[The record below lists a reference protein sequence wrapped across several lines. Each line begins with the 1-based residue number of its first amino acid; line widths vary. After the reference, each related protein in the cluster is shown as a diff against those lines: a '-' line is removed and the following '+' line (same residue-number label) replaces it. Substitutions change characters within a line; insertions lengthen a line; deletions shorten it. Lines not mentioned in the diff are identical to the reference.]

1 MLRHYHI
8 VGKALM
14 MVHGLRLLK
23 PDITAGSCQFVLVE
37 VMILPV
43 RVLFF
48 KLSFAFFLV
57 LQNVR
62 VI

>member
-8 VGKALM
+8 VGKTLM
-14 MVHGLRLLK
+14 MIHGLRLLK
-23 PDITAGSCQFVLVE
+23 LDIAAGSGQFVLIE
-37 VMILPV
+37 MEILPV
-43 RVLFF
+43 RVLLF
-48 KLSFAFFLV
+48 KLSFAFLFV